1 MAPETVT
8 IPAAPAILPE
18 NLQVVWRKTYASAFE
33 QAKADE
39 PDDPARQRQLALRE
53 ANRMLRTPNC
63 TSAADLAKLAEWQ
76 VIFRGERD
84 GQLKA
89 VTMDGKKYSF
99 PVQAGRAAAAE
110 KKEEK
115 KD

>member
-1 MAPETVT
+1 MAPEMQ
-8 IPAAPAILPE
+8 IPKAPEILPA
-18 NLQVVWRKTYASAFE
+18 NLQEAWRKAYASAFQ

-53 ANRMLRTPNC
+53 ANRMLRTPNV
-63 TSAADLAKLAEWQ
+63 SNAAEAAKLADWQ
-76 VIFRGERD
+76 VIYRGERD
-84 GQLKA
+84 GQLKV

-99 PVQAGRAAAAE
+99 PVARPAAPE
-110 KKEEK
+110 KKEDK